1 MKKLVLAAALL
12 CLSLV
17 SWAQTSGQDIYRK
30 YSSEKRVTGV
40 YISPSMFSLMKSLP
54 DLDDDEVSSI
64 RSLSGF
70 YALEIENRNVAGKVR
85 GDVQALV
92 KNCGYELVMEAVDEG
107 EKAYIYCMKE
117 GEIIKSIILLN
128 EEADETDFVCI
139 EGELS
144 QALLRSMMAEA
155 KD

>member
-1 MKKLVLAAALL
+1 M
-12 CLSLV
+12 
-17 SWAQTSGQDIYRK
+17 
-30 YSSEKRVTGV
+30 

-54 DLDDDEVSSI
+54 DLDDDEVASI

-70 YALEIENRNVAGKVR
+70 YALEIENRNVAVKVR

-92 KNCGYELVMEAVDEG
+92 KNGGYELVMEAVDEG
-107 EKAYIYCMKE
+107 EKAYIYCLKE